1 MSQPQSIDP
10 PAPNVQPAEVQATLA
25 IVMRFAREAARRYW
39 YGLDVDDTAQAIAIQ
54 ILKQMRQGKRFGA
67 DGATRNYVKQAVRRL
82 VNDRRKKEHR
92 ASAYA
97 QQAAVV
103 AEAGPAPDV
112 ALTRVSLERALES
125 LPAEHSALVL
135 RVAVNGE
142 ELVDIGNEVAQAR
155 ATERGL
161 EWTSLVP
168 SEQSKAAE
176 QGYQT
181 VYRRYRRTCDKL
193 QALLRA
199 A

>member
-25 IVMRFAREAARRYW
+25 IVMRFAREAAHRHW
-39 YGLDVDDTAQAIAIQ
+39 PGLDVDDTAQAIAIQ
-54 ILKQMRQGKRFGA
+54 ILKQMRQGKQFGA
-67 DGATRNYVKQAVRRL
+67 DGATRNYVKQAVRWL

-92 ASAYA
+92 ANAYA
-97 QQAAVV
+97 QQAAVAAV
-103 AEAGPAPDV
+103 AGPAPDV
-112 ALTRVSLERALES
+112 ALTRVSLERALKS

-142 ELVDIGNEVAQAR
+142 ELVDIGNEVAKAR
-155 ATERGL
+155 AVEQGL
-161 EWTSLVP
+161 DWKSLAP
-168 SEQSKAAE
+168 RAQTQAAE
-176 QGYQT
+176 RGYQT
-181 VYRRYRRTCDKL
+181 VYRRYNRACDKL